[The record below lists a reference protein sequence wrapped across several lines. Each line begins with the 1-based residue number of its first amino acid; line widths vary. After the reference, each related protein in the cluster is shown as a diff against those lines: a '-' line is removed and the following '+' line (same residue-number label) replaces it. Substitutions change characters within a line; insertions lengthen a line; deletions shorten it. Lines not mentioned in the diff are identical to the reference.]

1 MQCND
6 HQKNSPESKYLV
18 RDQQMNDGSDQR
30 QSPKSNVT
38 SQQIAKVDKE
48 GFTNAND
55 LVLSTSGQVLT
66 IRAEADTSD
75 VKVTILR
82 QAGVLQM
89 LNLLAALDIKD
100 LSRTIATSSN
110 ESSITAETNTA
121 DYTLVGQVMDEL
133 NVQSATNAWVENS
146 VPVFTLA
153 LEVAGESF
161 NSQVNQ
167 LVAATTKLL
176 NVLLVLRQ
184 RKSLLLLSE
193 SWRRGGARHGGRT
206 GVRVC
211 VVLLRGAGDTR
222 RATSISSGLARAGR
236 SCRLGWCGAVTCR
249 AASVSSTSN

>member
-1 MQCND
+1 M
-6 HQKNSPESKYLV
+6 
-18 RDQQMNDGSDQR
+18 
-30 QSPKSNVT
+30 
-38 SQQIAKVDKE
+38 
-48 GFTNAND
+48 
-55 LVLSTSGQVLT
+55 T

-89 LNLLAALDIKD
+89 LDLLSTLDIED
-100 LSRTIATSSN
+100 LSRTVATSSN

-133 NVQSATNAWVENS
+133 NIQSATNAWVENS
-146 VPVFTLA
+146 VPVLTLA
-153 LEVAGESF
+153 LEVAGKGL

-167 LVAATTKLL
+167 LVATATKLL
-176 NVLLVLRQ
+176 NVLLVLGQ

-193 SWRRGGARHGGRT
+193 SWRRGGTCHGGRT

-222 RATSISSGLARAGR
+222 RTTSVGSGLARARR
-236 SCRLGWCGAVTCR
+236 SCRLGWCGTVSCR
-249 AASVSSTSN
+249 AVLVSSKMRLMCKSYH